1 MTIARHYRMVAASGQ
16 EAELLQALT
25 DLRHRVQSL
34 EGSLAIDLLHD
45 IKDPSI
51 FIFIERW
58 ASIDAHKAAGAKLPK
73 ESLGRV
79 MAVLAQPPEGSYLD
93 CIEDH

>member
-1 MTIARHYRMVAASGQ
+1 MTIARYYRMVAAQGK
-16 EAELLQALT
+16 ETELLQALG
-25 DLRHRVQSL
+25 DLRREVQSL
-34 EGSLAIDLLHD
+34 QGSQEVDLFQD
-45 IKDPSI
+45 TKDPSI

-58 ASIDAHKAAGAKLPK
+58 ASIDAHKAAGSKLPK

-93 CIEDH
+93 CIKDN

>member
-1 MTIARHYRMVAASGQ
+1 MIARYYRMVAARGR
-16 EAELLQALT
+16 EAELMQALT
-25 DLRHRVQSL
+25 DLRRQVQSL
-34 EGSLAIDLLHD
+34 EGSLNVDLFHD
-45 IKDPSI
+45 TKDPSI

-58 ASIDAHKAAGAKLPK
+58 ESIDAHKAAGSKLPK

-93 CIEDH
+93 VIKE

>member
-1 MTIARHYRMVAASGQ
+1 MTIARFYCMVAAQGR
-16 EAELLQALT
+16 EPELLEALT
-25 DLRHRVQSL
+25 DLRRQVQSL
-34 EGSLAIDLLHD
+34 AGSLGVDLFHD

-58 ASIDAHKAAGAKLPK
+58 ASIEAHKAAGSKLPK

-93 CIEDH
+93 CIKDD